1 MGYIR
6 NPPTNRKRPK
16 ASPILNP
23 ARTLR
28 LSGWAD
34 EKLIKDA
41 NAFCDKVCKSVYND
55 SNRTLEDEIV
65 YTYIEGAKSR
75 EDHIKK
81 LEDTLVKAINMLEHS
96 DELWG
101 YQLVDLKKE
110 AEGLGI
116 DPHRLWTFIEKK

>member
-1 MGYIR
+1 MGNIR
-6 NPPTNRKRPK
+6 NPSTNRKRPK
-16 ASPILNP
+16 ASPSPNP

-34 EKLIKDA
+34 EKLVKEA
-41 NAFCDKVCKSVYND
+41 NAFCDRARRFIYND
-55 SNRTLEDEIV
+55 NNRILEDEIV

-81 LEDTLVKAINMLEHS
+81 LEDTLVKAVNMLEHS
-96 DELWG
+96 DELYG

-110 AEGLGI
+110 VEGLGI
-116 DPHRLWTFIEKK
+116 DPHRLWAFIENK

>member
-1 MGYIR
+1 M
-6 NPPTNRKRPK
+6 K
-16 ASPILNP
+16 
-23 ARTLR
+23 
-28 LSGWAD
+28 
-34 EKLIKDA
+34 
-41 NAFCDKVCKSVYND
+41 
-55 SNRTLEDEIV
+55 DEIV
-65 YTYIEGAKSR
+65 YTNIGGVKFM

-81 LEDTLVKAINMLEHS
+81 LEDVLVKAINMLEHS